1 MSSPKFETFLA
12 LLYTDEKFRK
22 TFYADREKSCREFGL
37 SSKETEEMITIDK
50 EGLELASSSYKMKRE
65 YAEFQKKQKKPWK
78 KLLRVFG
85 IHSILLC
92 LIFQTNCKKENL
104 S

>member
-12 LLYTDEKFRK
+12 LLYTDEKFK
-22 TFYADREKSCREFGL
+22 TAFYSDREKSCLKFGL

-65 YAEFQKKQKKPWK
+65 YAEFQKKQKKPWR
-78 KLLRVFG
+78 KLLRFLG
-85 IHSILLC
+85 IHYIL
-92 LIFQTNCKKENL
+92 I
-104 S
+104 